1 MNAISKP
8 APIHHEAL
16 RARPVPDDP
25 ALLAAYFQQV
35 DSYAADRLRDAVRSR
50 RLAWILAAAASVLAG
65 SACFAVAALAPL
77 KTVVPVVFR
86 VDNASGMV
94 DRVYDVRGGEM
105 AATEAER
112 RYFLWQYVRH
122 REGFVA
128 AEAQYNFDAVN
139 LMSTADVQQRYAEW
153 FRGSNP
159 QSPQVVLGRSGVS
172 TVSWVST
179 SFLGPKLA
187 QVRYVQQDR
196 KGDQLLPV
204 RRMVATIGYDFARG
218 ATTGSAV
225 NVNPDGFLVTSYH
238 ADMEA
243 Q

>member
-8 APIHHEAL
+8 AAL
-16 RARPVPDDP
+16 GEDALLARPVPDDP

-35 DSYAADRLRDAVRSR
+35 ESYSADRLRSALRSR
-50 RLAWILAAAASVLAG
+50 RIAWTVAGGSMVLAAAACL
-65 SACFAVAALAPL
+65 AVAALAPL

-86 VDNASGMV
+86 VDNVSGMV

-112 RYFLWQYVRH
+112 RFFLWQYVRH
-122 REGFVA
+122 REGYVA
-128 AEAQYNFDAVN
+128 AEAQYNFDVVN

-159 QSPQVVLGRSGVS
+159 QSPQVALGRAGTSM
-172 TVSWVST
+172 VSWVST

-204 RRMVATIGYDFARG
+204 RRMVATIGFDFARG
-218 ATTGSAV
+218 STTGSAV

>member
-8 APIHHEAL
+8 DVPGAELL
-16 RARPVPDDP
+16 RAQAVPNDP
-25 ALLAAYFQQV
+25 ALLAAYFRQV
-35 DSYAADRLRDAVRSR
+35 DSYAADRLRDALRSR
-50 RLAWILAAAASVLAG
+50 RLAWTVASV
-65 SACFAVAALAPL
+65 ACTVATAACLAVAALAPF
-77 KTVVPVVFR
+77 KSVVPVVFR
-86 VDNASGMV
+86 VDNTTGMV

-105 AATEAER
+105 AASEAER
-112 RYFLWQYVRH
+112 RYFLWQYVRL
-122 REGFVA
+122 REGYVPV
-128 AEAQYNFDAVN
+128 EAQQNFDAVN
-139 LMSTADVQQRYAEW
+139 LMSTAEVQQRYADW

-159 QSPQVVLGRSGVS
+159 QSPQVVLGRAGMS

-196 KGDQLLPV
+196 KGDQALPP
-204 RRMVATIGYDFARG
+204 RRMVATIGFDFARG
-218 ATTGSAV
+218 STAGSAI
-225 NVNPDGFLVTSYH
+225 NVNPNGFLVTSYH

>member
-8 APIHHEAL
+8 PPIGDDVL

-35 DSYAADRLRDAVRSR
+35 DSYSTDRLRDALRSR
-50 RLAWILAAAASVLAG
+50 RLAWAVAGGSMVVAAAACL
-65 SACFAVAALAPL
+65 AVAALAPL

-112 RYFLWQYVRH
+112 RFFLWQYVRH
-122 REGFVA
+122 REGYVA
-128 AEAQYNFDAVN
+128 AEAQYNFDVVN

-159 QSPQVVLGRSGVS
+159 QSPQVVLGRAGIS

-196 KGDQLLPV
+196 KGDQLLPMH
-204 RRMVATIGYDFARG
+204 RMVATIGFDFARG
-218 ATTGSAV
+218 STTGSTV

>member
-8 APIHHEAL
+8 AAIGEDAL

-35 DSYAADRLRDAVRSR
+35 ESYSADRLRSALRSR
-50 RLAWILAAAASVLAG
+50 RTAWAVAGGSMVLAAAACL
-65 SACFAVAALAPL
+65 AVAALAPL

-86 VDNASGMV
+86 VDNVSGMV
-94 DRVYDVRGGEM
+94 DRVYDVRGGEL

-112 RYFLWQYVRH
+112 RFFLWQYVRH
-122 REGFVA
+122 REGYVA
-128 AEAQYNFDAVN
+128 AEAQYNFDVVN

-159 QSPQVVLGRSGVS
+159 QSPQVVLGRAGTSM
-172 TVSWVST
+172 VSWVST
-179 SFLGPKLA
+179 SFLGSKLA

-204 RRMVATIGYDFARG
+204 RRMVATIGFDFARG
-218 ATTGSAV
+218 STTGSAV

>member
-8 APIHHEAL
+8 APIGAEAL
-16 RARPVPDDP
+16 RAQHVPNDP
-25 ALLAAYFQQV
+25 ALLAAYFNQV
-35 DSYAADRLRDAVRSR
+35 DSYAADRLRDAARSR
-50 RLAWILAAAASVLAG
+50 RLAWAVAAFASVLAG
-65 SACFAVAALAPL
+65 AACVAVAALAPL

-112 RYFLWQYVRH
+112 RFFLWQYVRQ
-122 REGFVA
+122 REGYVA
-128 AEAQYNFDAVN
+128 AEAQYHFDAVN

-159 QSPQVVLGRSGVS
+159 QSPQVVLGRAGTS

-196 KGDQLLPV
+196 KGDQLLPA
-204 RRMVATIGYDFARG
+204 RRMVATIAFDFARG
-218 ATTGSAV
+218 STNGSAV